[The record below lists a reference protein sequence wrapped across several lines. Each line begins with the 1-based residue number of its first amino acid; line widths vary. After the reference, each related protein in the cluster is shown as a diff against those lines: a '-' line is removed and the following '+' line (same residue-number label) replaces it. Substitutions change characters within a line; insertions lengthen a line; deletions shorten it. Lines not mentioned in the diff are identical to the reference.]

1 MVVPTAFV
9 LINSELSHDEEIIGK
24 IKEILDVDSDL
35 KYQIQGVYGIYDI
48 VLKVSSDDGPK
59 LRKKITN
66 EIRKIDKV
74 KSTLTMIVIEEQE

>member
-1 MVVPTAFV
+1 VPTAFV
-9 LINSELSHDEEIIGK
+9 LINSELSYDEEIIGK

-59 LRKKITN
+59 LRKILTN

-74 KSTLTMIVIEEQE
+74 KSTLTMMIIEEQE

>member
-1 MVVPTAFV
+1 MTIAFV
-9 LINSELSHDEEIIGK
+9 LINSELSYDSEIIQK
-24 IKEILDVDSDL
+24 IKEILGDNTDL

>member
-1 MVVPTAFV
+1 MTIAFV
-9 LINSELSHDEEIIGK
+9 LINSELSYDAEIIQK
-24 IKEILDVDSDL
+24 IKEILGDNTDL
-35 KYQIQGVYGIYDI
+35 KFQIQGVYGIYDI

>member
-1 MVVPTAFV
+1 MPTAFV

>member
-1 MVVPTAFV
+1 MPTAFV

-48 VLKVSSDDGPK
+48 VLKVSSD
-59 LRKKITN
+59 
-66 EIRKIDKV
+66 
-74 KSTLTMIVIEEQE
+74 

>member
-1 MVVPTAFV
+1 MTIAFV
-9 LINSELSHDEEIIGK
+9 LINSELSYDAEIIQK
-24 IKEILDVDSDL
+24 IKEILGDNTDL